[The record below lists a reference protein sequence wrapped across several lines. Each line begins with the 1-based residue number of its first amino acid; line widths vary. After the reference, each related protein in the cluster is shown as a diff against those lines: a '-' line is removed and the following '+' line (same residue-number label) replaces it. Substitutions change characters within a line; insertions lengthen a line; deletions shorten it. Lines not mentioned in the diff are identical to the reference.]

1 MAPELEVCA
10 YRIVQE
16 ALTNSAKHADA
27 TSCRVYLQRLAH
39 ALLITVEDDGKG
51 IHRAGRIGS
60 GLGLVSIR
68 ERVAGFGGTFRLEN
82 ASAGGTRLTVE
93 FPVSTRG
100 REVEALE
107 GDVATATPSGEERET
122 LDGQTAHPPR

>member
-16 ALTNSAKHADA
+16 ALTNIAKHAEA

-39 ALLITVEDDGKG
+39 ALLISVEDDGKG
-51 IHRAGRIGS
+51 IDRAERIGS
-60 GLGLVSIR
+60 GLGLISIR

-82 ASAGGTRLTVE
+82 ANGRGTRLTVE
-93 FPVSTRG
+93 FPVSTSG
-100 REVEALE
+100 RDVEVLE
-107 GDVATATPSGEERET
+107 RNVATTTHSLEK
-122 LDGQTAHPPR
+122 